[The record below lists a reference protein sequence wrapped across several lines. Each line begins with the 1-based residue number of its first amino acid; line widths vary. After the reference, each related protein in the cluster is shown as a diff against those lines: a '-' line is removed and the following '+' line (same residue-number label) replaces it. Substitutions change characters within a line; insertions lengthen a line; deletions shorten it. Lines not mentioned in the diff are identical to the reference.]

1 MGGKQM
7 KEFLLVIIENNFL
20 QTVFGTLLGVVVG
33 HYLASRFQ
41 RKMLEQQLEA
51 QKASQ
56 EELQAHIKN
65 ITDEMATRLLPS
77 LMSIA
82 AQGNRNNVHIS

>member
-1 MGGKQM
+1 M
-7 KEFLLVIIENNFL
+7 KEFVVFILENSFL
-20 QTVFGTLLGVVVG
+20 QTVLGTLLGVVVG

-56 EELQAHIKN
+56 EELQAHIGRV
-65 ITDEMATRLLPS
+65 TEAMTMS
-77 LMSIA
+77 LQRELNGIRAGISIA
-82 AQGNRNNVHIS
+82 NHFKP

>member
-1 MGGKQM
+1 M
-7 KEFLLVIIENNFL
+7 KDLLLMILENSFL

-33 HYLASRFQ
+33 HYMASRFQ

-56 EELQAHIKN
+56 EELQAHIGKMTEVMTMTVERELSHIGGQLQGYY
-65 ITDEMATRLLPS
+65 ITSNLR
-77 LMSIA
+77 
-82 AQGNRNNVHIS
+82 

>member
-1 MGGKQM
+1 M
-7 KEFLLVIIENNFL
+7 KEFLIIILENSFL

-33 HYLASRFQ
+33 HHMASRFQ

-56 EELQAHIKN
+56 EELQAHIGRVTEAMTMSLQRELN
-65 ITDEMATRLLPS
+65 GISARIFRAT
-77 LMSIA
+77 
-82 AQGNRNNVHIS
+82 HFKD

>member
-1 MGGKQM
+1 M
-7 KEFLLVIIENNFL
+7 KEFFMFILGNNFL

-65 ITDEMATRLLPS
+65 ITDEMTTRLLPS
-77 LMSIA
+77 LMGIA
-82 AQGNRNNVHIS
+82 AQGNRNNIHNS